1 MSTEENKAAFRR
13 YIEAL
18 NKQDLAV
25 ALESCAPDYVW
36 HGARRYG
43 VSPDLAGLKQL
54 LTAAMTAFPD
64 AHHVVEDLIAEGD
77 KVVARVTT
85 RGTHRGEIMGIPP
98 TGKRVSWTWIEI
110 DRIADDRIVECW
122 DNSDDL
128 GLMQQL
134 GAIPQM
140 TQAGA

>member
-1 MSTEENKAAFRR
+1 MSTEENKAVLRR
-13 YIEAL
+13 YVEAL

-64 AHHVVEDLIAEGD
+64 AQHVVEDLIAEGD
-77 KVVARVTT
+77 KVVARVTS
-85 RGTHRGEIMGIPP
+85 RATHQGEFMGLPP
-98 TGKRVSWTWIEI
+98 TGNVVTYTGIHIARVAGGKCVEDWRS
-110 DRIADDRIVECW
+110 ADV
-122 DNSDDL
+122 L
-128 GLMQQL
+128 GFLQQL

-140 TQAGA
+140 GQAGA

>member
-1 MSTEENKAAFRR
+1 MSTEANKAAFRR
-13 YIEAL
+13 YVEAL

-25 ALESCAPDYVW
+25 ALECCAPDYVW

-77 KVVARVTT
+77 KVVSRFTARATHQGEFMGVPATCKVVTYT
-85 RGTHRGEIMGIPP
+85 GIYISRFAG
-98 TGKRVSWTWIEI
+98 GKC
-110 DRIADDRIVECW
+110 VEDW
-122 DNSDDL
+122 FSGDML

-140 TQAGA
+140 AQAGA